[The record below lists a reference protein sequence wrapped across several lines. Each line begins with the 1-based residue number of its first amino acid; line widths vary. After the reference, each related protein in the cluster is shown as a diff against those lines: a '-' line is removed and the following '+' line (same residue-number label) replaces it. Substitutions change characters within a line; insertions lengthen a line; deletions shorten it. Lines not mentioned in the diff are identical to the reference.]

1 MPGRG
6 HFRNLKMPGYFFTV
20 FLLLTLVAGE
30 IGAADIMDL
39 IRTGQIDAARREI
52 ARSETAVRR
61 DGDLLY
67 YQALIESEGAQSYQF
82 HEAAGRAELAPEFRE
97 DNIYRM
103 ALYAQ
108 ATGDYE
114 KLAGIAEDY
123 LHRWERGKYRPQIL
137 RLAAMAHRNLKQT
150 EKADLY
156 HRRVMRE
163 NEGLKYENLGLI
175 DEAFR
180 LYLDKEYIGAQRI
193 CRQLRRCGDD
203 DIVVPA
209 LYMLSRYA
217 LEQKRTDDAI
227 LYYNLLKEGYP
238 EAIGLDKLVEEFG
251 QVKKSTEDSRAEEI
265 TGTVYS
271 VQVGVFSIRDNART
285 MARRMEAHG
294 EDVEISEKYISDK
307 MYYVV
312 FVGRFTSADKAM
324 AFKIKLEQTENE
336 VFHVVAR

>member
-6 HFRNLKMPGYFFTV
+6 YFRNIKMPWFSITV
-20 FLLLTLVAGE
+20 FLLLTLAAGG
-30 IGAADIMDL
+30 IGAVDVIEL
-39 IRTGQIDAARREI
+39 IRTGQIEAARKEI

-67 YQALIESEGAQSYQF
+67 YRALIETEGAQSYQF
-82 HEAAGRAELAPEFRE
+82 LEAAGRAELAPEFRE

-108 ATGDYE
+108 AAGDYE

-123 LHRWERGKYRPQIL
+123 LHRWERGKYRREIL
-137 RLAAMAHRNLKQT
+137 RLAAMANQALGQA

-156 HRRVMRE
+156 RRRIMRE

-180 LYLDKEYIGAQRI
+180 LYLDKKYIEAQRI
-193 CRQLRRCGDD
+193 CRRLRRCGDD
-203 DIVVPA
+203 EIVVPA

-217 LEQKRTDDAI
+217 LEQKRVDDAI

-238 EAIGLDKLVEEFG
+238 EAIGLDDLVEEFG
-251 QVKKSTEDSRAEEI
+251 QVKKSTEDSRAEQI

-271 VQVGVFSIRDNART
+271 VQVGVFSVKDNART
-285 MARRMEAHG
+285 MARRMEAYG
-294 EDVEISEKYISDK
+294 EDVEISEKNVSDK

-312 FVGRFTSADKAM
+312 YVGRFTSTDKAM
-324 AFKIKLEQTENE
+324 AFKIKLEQNENE
-336 VFHVVAR
+336 AFHVVAR